1 MTLTLLLDL
10 DDTLL
15 NTNLERFI
23 PAYFQALATEL
34 AVHVQPDL
42 MLRALASGTLRMKE
56 SADFSRTLEEVF
68 ASEFYPPLNASRGE
82 LDSAV
87 ENFYDRVFPGL
98 AGLTAPKPTTR
109 PFVNW
114 AISQG
119 FRLAIA
125 TDPILP
131 RKAAYHRVRWAG
143 LDPDQFEIISTY
155 DEFHFSKTHPAYYAE
170 LLGRMGWP
178 DGPVLMAGNDIERDI
193 LPAQKLGLATF
204 HIDEYPNPR
213 SILEDPRRGDLQS
226 LRSWLESTDL
236 TTLIPSL
243 RSIDSVMGVLRST
256 PAVVLGLTHG
266 LPPSAW
272 CYESGPEEWTLTEL
286 VCHLRDTEREVHH
299 AQLKIFHEQKEP
311 FVPRPDTAV
320 WASQREYRE
329 EDGQSALLEFLSARK
344 ETIEL
349 LTTISDDNWSR
360 KARHAIFGPTD
371 FLEVV
376 KFMADH
382 DRLHIQQAWRLLQRD
397 Q

>member
-1 MTLTLLLDL
+1 
-10 DDTLL
+10 
-15 NTNLERFI
+15 
-23 PAYFQALATEL
+23 
-34 AVHVQPDL
+34 
-42 MLRALASGTLRMKE
+42 
-56 SADFSRTLEEVF
+56 
-68 ASEFYPPLNASRGE
+68 
-82 LDSAV
+82 
-87 ENFYDRVFPGL
+87 
-98 AGLTAPKPTTR
+98 
-109 PFVNW
+109 
-114 AISQG
+114 
-119 FRLAIA
+119 
-125 TDPILP
+125 
-131 RKAAYHRVRWAG
+131 
-143 LDPDQFEIISTY
+143 
-155 DEFHFSKTHPAYYAE
+155 
-170 LLGRMGWP
+170 
-178 DGPVLMAGNDIERDI
+178 
-193 LPAQKLGLATF
+193 
-204 HIDEYPNPR
+204 
-213 SILEDPRRGDLQS
+213 LEDPRRGDLQS

-272 CYESGPEEWTLTEL
+272 CYESGSEEWTLTEL

-299 AQLKIFHEQKEP
+299 AQLKIFHEQNEP